1 MEIFKNDFAKCF
13 VLLLIVLLSH
23 ASLTGCR
30 TTDTV
35 SSSSDASRLSVD
47 SVRDVAVIKD
57 SVFVR
62 DSIFLKQITINDTV
76 IYHYH
81 HYKTE
86 VRDRW
91 RTDTLIQLKTDTIVK
106 IEKVETEKVVEKMDR
121 RAPVYW
127 TFFVFI
133 LFNIWYWFI
142 KKK

>member
-1 MEIFKNDFAKCF
+1 MEIFKKNFAKCF
-13 VLLLIVLLSH
+13 VLIVFLLSL

-35 SSSSDASRLSVD
+35 SSSSTDASRLSVD

-91 RTDTLIQLKTDTIVK
+91 RTDTLYQLKTDTIVK
-106 IEKVETEKVVEKMDR
+106 IQKVETEKVVEKKV
-121 RAPVYW
+121 PTW
-127 TFFVFI
+127 PLFI
-133 LFNIWYWFI
+133 IFIPLLVIVLIRLFD
-142 KKK
+142 KS